1 MILYFDINFFLK
13 SISFLRIEH
22 IKFNGTIK
30 IPPKHSFKIK
40 ISIKHLYKSFVLY
53 LSNNSLSFDLFLA
66 KYGGLVNINE
76 LLISGGSNI
85 VFFLII

>member
-22 IKFNGTIK
+22 IKFNGTSK
-30 IPPKHSFKIK
+30 MPPKHSFKIK
-40 ISIKHLYKSFVLY
+40 ISMKHLYKSFVLY

-76 LLISGGSNI
+76 LTAFFNFNI
-85 VFFLII
+85 